1 MFSIRYSQTGRVL
14 RWDRNTFTD
23 CRPCEAEGI
32 EDEIIELASSLTV
45 PSTFYKDT
53 CNLTDYSDNQL
64 PRSLRHS
71 MTSHKGPLPSPSEWT
86 LSEAN
91 EKAKKV
97 CQDALNMAR
106 NGYDNLQHAK
116 SLYDEYIEKGLP
128 PGLYDLENPV
138 KENSW
143 DPEPEAISWGD
154 ESVTDDMCTT
164 NEDGALTVVGT
175 AALFADPYGAELA
188 NVVQMTVK
196 VEVIRS
202 ESGEEKESGE
212 AKDPATCPVRKE

>member
-1 MFSIRYSQTGRVL
+1 MFSIRCSQTGRVL
-14 RWDRNTFTD
+14 RWDRDTFTD
-23 CRPCEAEGI
+23 CRPCEAEGMQ
-32 EDEIIELASSLTV
+32 DEIIELASSLTE

-53 CNLTDYSDNQL
+53 CNPTDNS
-64 PRSLRHS
+64 
-71 MTSHKGPLPSPSEWT
+71 GPLPSEWT

-106 NGYDNLQHAK
+106 DGYPNLQHAK

-128 PGLYDLENPV
+128 PGLYDLENQ
-138 KENSW
+138 
-143 DPEPEAISWGD
+143 PEAISWGD

-175 AALFADPYGAELA
+175 AALFADPYGAEL
-188 NVVQMTVK
+188 
-196 VEVIRS
+196 
-202 ESGEEKESGE
+202 
-212 AKDPATCPVRKE
+212 